1 MNVSA
6 MSSSTSDDIP
16 LWSMAAPSVSAV
28 LTGLLYT
35 HAIPETPVV
44 LVLAAVALG
53 ACVFAAV
60 HHAEIL
66 ALKVGELLGS
76 VVLAAAVTIIEVG
89 LIVSIMLSGAQ
100 GSEMV
105 ARDTVFSAI
114 MIVLNGVIG
123 LALVLGA
130 GKHHEQALQVNA
142 TSAALGVLGTL
153 ATIVFILPVFVNAN
167 QHMQFTTLQVT
178 VVGIV
183 CLVLYG
189 VFLFVQTIKHHDY
202 FMEVNPE
209 SGGAEHSHRPPSP
222 KEFLAS
228 VVLLP
233 LSLLFVIMLAKVLA
247 HPVEDA
253 VAAAGL
259 PQACVGVV
267 IAFIV
272 LLPEGIASVRAAL
285 LNRLQNSANLVLG
298 SALAS
303 IGMTIPVVAAL
314 AVLTARPL
322 TLGLPPS
329 SVVLLLLTLFVST
342 LTLGTGRTTTL
353 HGAIHLGIF
362 VMFLLI
368 SAVP

>member
-1 MNVSA
+1 MSA
-6 MSSSTSDDIP
+6 NTSDNIP
-16 LWSMAAPSVSAV
+16 LWSMAAPFAAAV
-28 LTGLLYT
+28 LAGLIYT
-35 HAIPETPVV
+35 HAIPETSAV
-44 LVLAAVALG
+44 LILSAIALG

-76 VVLAAAVTIIEVG
+76 VILAAAVTIIEVG
-89 LIVSIMLSGAQ
+89 LIVSIMLSGAE

-123 LALVLGA
+123 FALVLGA
-130 GKHHEQALQVNA
+130 RKHHEQALQINA

-153 ATIVFILPVFVNAN
+153 ATIVFILPVFVNTN
-167 QHMQFTTLQVT
+167 EHMRFSVLQVT
-178 VVGIV
+178 VVGV
-183 CLVLYG
+183 LCLVLYG
-189 VFLFVQTIKHHDY
+189 VFVFVQTIKHHDY
-202 FMEVNPE
+202 FMEVNLPE
-209 SGGAEHSHRPPSP
+209 PGSAEHSHRPPTS
-222 KEFLAS
+222 KEVWAS
-228 VVLLP
+228 GLLLP
-233 LSLLFVIMLAKVLA
+233 LSLSFVILLAKILA

-259 PQACVGVV
+259 PQTCVGIV
-267 IAFIV
+267 IAGVV

-285 LNRLQNSANLVLG
+285 LNRLQNSVNLVLG

-303 IGMTIPVVAAL
+303 IGITIPVVAAL

-322 TLGLPPS
+322 TLGLQPS
-329 SVVLLLLTLFVST
+329 SIVLLLLTLFVST
-342 LTLGTGRTTTL
+342 LTLGTGRTTML
-353 HGAIHLGIF
+353 HGVIHLGIF

-368 SAVP
+368 SAAP